1 MADLDDDKATND
13 EEDAYLLDLEEEA
26 GADVEALTREAL
38 AAVAKTDS
46 PGSGGPPTAAKSGA
60 DRGVQTV
67 PGEDPAIDPA
77 VAELQLELADLRD
90 RSIRTLADFENYRRR
105 AERERDELRRFAVG
119 EALRDL
125 LPVVDNLQRAL
136 AAGGTVEDLK
146 LGVELTLRQ
155 FTDLLRQRGVAEVPA
170 VGSPFDP
177 AVHEAVARVDDS
189 SLTVPTVID
198 ELQRGY
204 TLHGKLLR
212 PALVRV
218 AMPAEQEKGSEDR

>member
-1 MADLDDDKATND
+1 MADIEDDKPTD
-13 EEDAYLLDLEEEA
+13 GEEDAYLLDLEDEA

-38 AAVAKTDS
+38 AAVDK
-46 PGSGGPPTAAKSGA
+46 A
-60 DRGVQTV
+60 DPEVPKPRGEAGERGVGMV
-67 PGEDPAIDPA
+67 AGEEATIDPA
-77 VAELQLELADLRD
+77 VSELQAELADLRD
-90 RSIRTLADFENYRRR
+90 RSIRTLADFENYRRLS
-105 AERERDELRRFAVG
+105 ERERDDLRRFAVG

-177 AVHEAVARVDDS
+177 AVHEAVARVDDPAV
-189 SLTVPTVID
+189 TVPTVVD

-204 TLHGKLLR
+204 TLNGKLLR

-218 AMPAEQEKGSEDR
+218 AMPAEQWKDSGDR